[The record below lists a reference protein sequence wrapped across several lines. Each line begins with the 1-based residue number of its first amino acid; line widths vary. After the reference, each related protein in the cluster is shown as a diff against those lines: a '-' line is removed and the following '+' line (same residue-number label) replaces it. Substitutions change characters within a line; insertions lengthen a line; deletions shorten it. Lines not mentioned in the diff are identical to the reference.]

1 MPSSAPIFAGVDT
14 ATSHRP
20 YSYAALDH
28 GLNLVALGE
37 GELEDVVDFLRGH
50 EAVTVAINAPSHL
63 NTGVLRRSLDPD
75 GNSPHPLRG
84 ADIRLAEHELRERGI
99 AVSGTAARESACP
112 PWVRLGLAL
121 YRKLSDN
128 GFGSYPA
135 EGCGQQWLETHPH
148 AAFCALLGRAPLS
161 KPALEGRMQR
171 QLVLFERGLRIPD
184 PMDLLEEITRHKL
197 LNGIMPSG
205 LIYQPDQLDALVAA
219 YTAWVAI
226 EKKSELAQ
234 LGADEEGHIHLPVA
248 SLREL
253 YQ

>member
-1 MPSSAPIFAGVDT
+1 MLSSTPVFAGVDT
-14 ATSHRP
+14 ATSHKP
-20 YSYAALDH
+20 YSYAALDR

-63 NTGVLRRSLDPD
+63 NTGMLRRSLDPD
-75 GNSPHPLRG
+75 GDAPHRLRG
-84 ADIRLAEHELRERGI
+84 VEMRLAEHELRERGI
-99 AVSGTAARESACP
+99 AVSGTAGRESACP
-112 PWVRLGLAL
+112 PWVRLGLVL
-121 YRKLSDN
+121 YRQLSDH

-135 EGCGQQWLETHPH
+135 EGCAQQWLETHPH
-148 AAFCALLGRAPLS
+148 AAFCALLGRVPFS
-161 KPALEGRMQR
+161 KPSLEGRMQR

-184 PMDLLEEITRHKL
+184 PMVLLEEITRHKL
-197 LNGIMPSG
+197 LNGLMPSG

-219 YTAWVAI
+219 YTAWVAV
-226 EKKSELAQ
+226 EKKSELVRI
-234 LGADEEGHIHLPVA
+234 GAGEEGYIHLPVP